1 MCATDLRLW
10 KNQSRSTSTSFTCID
25 RISTNA
31 EDTESADAPVDANM
45 TWREPQQ
52 TSSSG
57 LEMGEEWQTRLQSR
71 VRWPRTH
78 PDELWSGAEHFEAA
92 LMTSC
97 GTLPGLLSARRDRE
111 RETPETGCDGQ
122 TEYFGFFRPSRC
134 EAGEMSYLRS
144 GSSLHSQ
151 FLWPQNC
158 TCLLTADPG
167 GGKKQQPNTWAMKK
181 TKGLIY
187 EQWTVCLTDLLK
199 AGN

>member
-1 MCATDLRLW
+1 MTDLRLW

-52 TSSSG
+52 TFSSG

-111 RETPETGCDGQ
+111 RERHQRQAVMDKQNILVFFARRAARLERCRTYGLEVACIVNF
-122 TEYFGFFRPSRC
+122 FGHKTVHVC
-134 EAGEMSYLRS
+134 WQLILEGEKNNDQIHERWRR
-144 GSSLHSQ
+144 Q
-151 FLWPQNC
+151 
-158 TCLLTADPG
+158 G
-167 GGKKQQPNTWAMKK
+167 GLYTNS
-181 TKGLIY
+181 
-187 EQWTVCLTDLLK
+187 EQCV
-199 AGN
+199 

>member
-1 MCATDLRLW
+1 MTDLRLW

-122 TEYFGFFRPSRC
+122 TEYFVFLARRAARLERCRTYGLEVACIVNFFGHKTVHVC
-134 EAGEMSYLRS
+134 WQLILEGEKNNDQIHERWRR
-144 GSSLHSQ
+144 Q
-151 FLWPQNC
+151 
-158 TCLLTADPG
+158 G
-167 GGKKQQPNTWAMKK
+167 GLYTNS
-181 TKGLIY
+181 
-187 EQWTVCLTDLLK
+187 EQCV
-199 AGN
+199 